1 MAYVHYVS
9 KERLQPV
16 DICCEA
22 FLNVDDAK
30 EIEKLVHEV
39 YSSFAQNK
47 AIQLLSCF
55 VLYHFRHFGARIII
69 L

>member
-1 MAYVHYVS
+1 MAYVHYVN

-16 DICCEA
+16 DIYCEA
-22 FLNVDDAK
+22 FLNGDDAEK
-30 EIEKLVHEV
+30 IEMLVHEV

-47 AIQLLSCF
+47 AIQLMSCF
-55 VLYHFRHFGARIII
+55 VLNHFRHFGARIII